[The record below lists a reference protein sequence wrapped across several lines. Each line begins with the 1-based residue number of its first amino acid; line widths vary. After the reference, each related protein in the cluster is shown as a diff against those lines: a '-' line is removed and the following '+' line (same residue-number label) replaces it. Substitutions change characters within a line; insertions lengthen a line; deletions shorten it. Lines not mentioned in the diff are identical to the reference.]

1 MLTRFSPVI
10 YVQITPDRLWLR
22 DARTGEAIDEPP
34 EVALSAAPGQ
44 TILAI
49 GSQARAAV
57 AASAGALLVNPFAHP
72 RSLVSDFIVAEQLL
86 KHQLRRVLGKSLL
99 TLAPSLVMH
108 PQGPMQ
114 GGLTQVER
122 RALHEMGRGA
132 GAAKVN
138 LWVGRPLTDEE
149 VMARRPPA
157 GDGEW
162 E

>member
-10 YVQITPDRLWLR
+10 YIQIAPDRLWLR
-22 DARTGEAIDEPP
+22 NPRTGETIDEPP
-34 EVALSAAPGQ
+34 ELALSAAPKQ
-44 TILAI
+44 TILAV
-49 GSQARAAV
+49 GPQARAAV
-57 AASAGALLVNPFAHP
+57 AASPGALLVNPFAHP
-72 RSLVSDFIVAEQLL
+72 RSIVSDFIVAEQLL

-99 TLAPSLVMH
+99 TLAPCLVMH

-122 RALHEMGRGA
+122 RALHEMGQGA
-132 GAAKVN
+132 GAAQVH
-138 LWVGRPLTDEE
+138 LWIGRPLTDEE
-149 VMARRPPA
+149 VLARRPPA